1 MIKARSWREGQLA
14 AAPNNLRAVIS
25 DLPSSR
31 VARVADLMNFVHSW
45 TPHLAQALGHF
56 GSLQHRNMT
65 KKVSA
70 TFVIQRIAAEEQ
82 ACIME
87 LSC

>member
-1 MIKARSWREGQLA
+1 MIKARSWRERQLA

-31 VARVADLMNFVHSW
+31 VARVEDLMNYIHSW

-56 GSLQHRNMT
+56 GALQHRNMT

-70 TFVIQRIAAEEQ
+70 TFVIQSIAAEEQ
-82 ACIME
+82 
-87 LSC
+87 